1 MVRLVWLGDEP
12 SAESPSAPGWVM
24 ATGLAARGH
33 ELSWIDRDNRRPPH
47 SSGGVRLC
55 PFPYDE
61 RDWPPGEGLR
71 WGLVR
76 LLGREVPLD
85 LLIAAGADAAA
96 MARRVI
102 AERGLDAQV
111 VRWHP
116 GSAWVPLPGAD
127 WELPVPVP
135 VPEPSGRLDA
145 AAAGG
150 LAGRLVV
157 GALGCPANRL
167 PSALGALGLDRAAR
181 PDRPPP
187 RWVALHGRD
196 ALWRMAATF
205 TEGAAEEITDGERAP
220 LWADGLRV
228 DRLWR
233 LLAGGGAYLSVGTG
247 FDLAAALAALAGM
260 PVLLP
265 AGSVL
270 EPLTGR
276 GYRDG
281 SDLAQ
286 WLITRS
292 APPVI
297 RTALERL
304 RAEHVGDNVV
314 ERWHEALVPV
324 REPQRA
330 GSGR

>member
-1 MVRLVWLGDEP
+1 MVRVVWLGDEP
-12 SAESPSAPGWVM
+12 SAESPSAPGWVL

-33 ELSWIDRDNRRPPH
+33 QLSWIDRDDRRPPH
-47 SSGGVRLC
+47 SSGGVRWC
-55 PFPYDE
+55 PFPYGE
-61 RDWPPGEGLR
+61 RDWPPGAGLR

-85 LLIAAGADAAA
+85 LLIAASADAAA
-96 MARRVI
+96 IACRVI
-102 AERGLDAQV
+102 AERRLDAHV
-111 VRWHP
+111 VRWPP
-116 GSAWVPLPGAD
+116 GSAWVPLPRAGR
-127 WELPVPVP
+127 ELPVPVP
-135 VPEPSGRLDA
+135 EPPGRLDA

-157 GALGCPANRL
+157 GALGCPADRL
-167 PSALGALGLDRAAR
+167 PSALGALGLDRADR

-187 RWVALHGRD
+187 HWVALPGRD
-196 ALWRMAATF
+196 ALWRVAAACA
-205 TEGAAEEITDGERAP
+205 EGTIEETTDGESAP

-270 EPLTGR
+270 ESLTGR

-281 SDLAQ
+281 SDLAR
-286 WLITRS
+286 WLITGS

-297 RTALERL
+297 RPALERL
-304 RAEHVGDNVV
+304 HAEHVGDDVV
-314 ERWHEALVPV
+314 ERWHEALTPA

>member
-1 MVRLVWLGDEP
+1 VVRLVWLGDEP
-12 SAESPSAPGWVM
+12 SAESPSAPGWVL
-24 ATGLAARGH
+24 ARGLAARGH
-33 ELSWIDRDNRRPPH
+33 EVSWIDRDDRRPPH
-47 SSGGVRLC
+47 SSAGVRWC

-102 AERGLDAQV
+102 AERGLDAHV
-111 VRWHP
+111 VCWHP
-116 GSAWVPLPGAD
+116 GSAWVSLPGAGG
-127 WELPVPVP
+127 ELPVPVP
-135 VPEPSGRLDA
+135 EPPGRWDV

-157 GALGCPANRL
+157 GALGCPADRL
-167 PSALGALGLDRAAR
+167 PSAVCALGVDRAAR

-187 RWVALHGRD
+187 RWVALRGRD
-196 ALWRMAATF
+196 ALWRVAVTF
-205 TEGAAEEITDGERAP
+205 AEGAARETTDGESAP

-233 LLAGGGAYLSVGTG
+233 LLGEGGAYLSVGTG

-281 SDLAQ
+281 SDLAR
-286 WLITRS
+286 WLITGL

-297 RTALERL
+297 RPALERL
-304 RAEHVGDNVV
+304 RAEHVGDDVV
-314 ERWHEALVPV
+314 ERWHETLTLA